1 MKNFTLP
8 QLIKSLVMPLLT
20 LGYGAV
26 ALVGEAFAGA
36 EAFTGFSAVRA
47 ILTPLVMIVLGG
59 LVPVLLTILKNIHT
73 ERYFLK
79 RLCMWGVCFALV
91 FLGGQ
96 LTFGIVST
104 LLFVAIF
111 GGDIVYE
118 LVKVMDED
126 TTKGERAV
134 ILLSD
139 FFIWFCVDY
148 ILMAFRELGTMTLL

>member
-1 MKNFTLP
+1 M
-8 QLIKSLVMPLLT
+8 S
-20 LGYGAV
+20 
-26 ALVGEAFAGA
+26 
-36 EAFTGFSAVRA
+36 
-47 ILTPLVMIVLGG
+47 
-59 LVPVLLTILKNIHT
+59 
-73 ERYFLK
+73 
-79 RLCMWGVCFALV
+79 GVCFVLV

-148 ILMAFRELGTMTLL
+148 IIMAFCELGTMTLL